1 MPQTLTYTVQGM
13 TCGHC
18 KATIT
23 SEVLAVPGVVDVEV
37 DLDTKRVVVSGD
49 ALHDRA
55 LRGAI
60 SEAGYEA
67 A

>member
-37 DLDTKRVVVSGD
+37 DLNTKRVVVSGD
-49 ALHDRA
+49 ALDEKA

-60 SEAGYEA
+60 AEAGYEA